1 MALQA
6 KLCYST
12 QEISLVFVAGFI
24 MNRRNYYGGVPGT
37 ELFRYVYLSRNLVI
51 VRTVNRIKR
60 TSDIITVN
68 LGTLLAIHNLE
79 RKNIL
84 RPGLTT

>member
-1 MALQA
+1 
-6 KLCYST
+6 
-12 QEISLVFVAGFI
+12 
-24 MNRRNYYGGVPGT
+24 MNRRNYYGGVPGA

-60 TSDIITVN
+60 TSGISTVN
-68 LGTLLAIHNLE
+68 LGTMLALHNLE

-84 RPGLTT
+84 RSGLTT

>member
-1 MALQA
+1 M
-6 KLCYST
+6 
-12 QEISLVFVAGFI
+12 AGFRVQNCSVMFI
-24 MNRRNYYGGVPGT
+24 HQEVF
-37 ELFRYVYLSRNLVI
+37 ESIVI
-51 VRTVNRIKR
+51 VRNANRIKR

-84 RPGLTT
+84 RSGLTT

>member
-1 MALQA
+1 
-6 KLCYST
+6 
-12 QEISLVFVAGFI
+12 

-37 ELFRYVYLSRNLVI
+37 ELFHYVYLSRNLVI

-60 TSDIITVN
+60 TSGIITVN
-68 LGTLLAIHNLE
+68 LGTMLAIQNLE

-84 RPGLTT
+84 RLGLTT